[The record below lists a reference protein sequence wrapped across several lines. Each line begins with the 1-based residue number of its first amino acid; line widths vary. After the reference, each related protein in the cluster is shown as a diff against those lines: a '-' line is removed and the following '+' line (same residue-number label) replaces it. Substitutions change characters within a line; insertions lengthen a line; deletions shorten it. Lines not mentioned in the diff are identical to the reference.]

1 MPIVD
6 NVAKNEKD
14 TMDREIPKEIRQKE
28 RRNSVLKNV
37 AIVAVVIVAL
47 GLVISMMQDTV
58 DAKDLEYCKVEIGD
72 IEESVNA
79 SGKLSPAFEQVI
91 TSPIGSRIVEVYCK
105 VGDEVAQG
113 SPLLKLDLQS
123 AQTDYDKLVDQAE
136 MKRLELE
143 QQRMNNRTYLSDLQM
158 RIKVAE
164 MSLNRLEVELRNEQ
178 YLDSIGSG
186 TTDKVREA
194 DFSCQSKRLELE
206 QLRTQY
212 ENEKQVKEAGLSVK
226 ELELSMLNKS
236 LAEMRR
242 TLNDAQIRSPY
253 KATLTFIS
261 NQVGAQVAQGS
272 QVAIIADLKH
282 FKVECEIAESYASRV
297 HVGDKASIR
306 VNNVAYSGVV
316 SNIEPVA
323 KNGVT
328 AFSIQFENDS
338 VSHFRSGLRADVYV
352 YNGVSRNVKR
362 IKNDSFFKDPGVYVM
377 YVRNGN
383 ELVARNVEL
392 GASNYNYIEVVSG
405 LQAGDEVVTSDMSD
419 YGSIRLNIN
428 E

>member
-1 MPIVD
+1 
-6 NVAKNEKD
+6 
-14 TMDREIPKEIRQKE
+14 MDREIPKEVKQKE
-28 RRNSVLKNV
+28 QRKTILKVSLAGIALIALV
-37 AIVAVVIVAL
+37 AI
-47 GLVISMMQDTV
+47 GISLMQDSV
-58 DAKDLEYCKVEIGD
+58 DIEDLEFCTVEIGD
-72 IEESVNA
+72 IESSVNG
-79 SGKLSPAFEQVI
+79 SGKIAPAFEQVI
-91 TSPIGSRIVEVYCK
+91 TSPISSRIVEVYCK
-105 VGDEVAQG
+105 AGDKLQKG
-113 SPLLKLDLQS
+113 TPLMKLDLQS

-143 QQRMNNRTYLSDLQM
+143 QQRMNNLTYLSDLKM

-164 MSLNRLEVELRNEQ
+164 MSYNRLEVEWRNEQ

-194 DFSCQSKRLELE
+194 DFSCRSKKLELE

-212 ENEKQVKEAGLSVK
+212 DNESQVRSATLEMTK
-226 ELELSMLNKS
+226 LELSMLTKE
-236 LAEMRR
+236 LEEMRR
-242 TLNDAQIRSPY
+242 TLTDAQIRSPY
-253 KATLTFIS
+253 DATLTFIS
-261 NQVGAQVAQGS
+261 SQIGTQVSQGDEI
-272 QVAIIADLKH
+272 AIIADLKH

>member
-1 MPIVD
+1 
-6 NVAKNEKD
+6 
-14 TMDREIPKEIRQKE
+14 MDREIPKEIRQKE
-28 RRNSVLKNV
+28 RRKSILKCV
-37 AIVAVVIVAL
+37 AIAGAVIVAIC
-47 GLVISMMQDTV
+47 LVISMMQDTV
-58 DAKDLEYCKVEIGD
+58 DAEDLEYCTVEVGD

-91 TSPIGSRIVEVYCK
+91 TSPINSRIVEVYCK
-105 VGDEVAQG
+105 VGDEVVQG
-113 SPLLKLDLQS
+113 APLLKLDLQS

-136 MKRLELE
+136 MKKLELE

-212 ENEKQVKEAGLSVK
+212 ENEKQVKEAGINVK

-253 KATLTFIS
+253 KATLTFVS

-282 FKVECEIAESYASRV
+282 FKVDCEVAEMYASRV
-297 HVGDKASIR
+297 RVGNVARVR
-306 VNNVAYSGVV
+306 VNSKDFNGIV
-316 SNIEPVA
+316 SNVEPTA

-328 AFSIQFENDS
+328 AFSVQLENDT
-338 VSHFRSGLRADVYV
+338 VMQFRSGLRADIYV
-352 YNGVSRNVKR
+352 YNGVSKNVKR
-362 IKNDSFFKDPGVYVM
+362 IKNGTFFKDPGHYTL
-377 YVRNGN
+377 YVRRGD
-383 ELVARNVEL
+383 ELVARDVQL
-392 GASNYNYIEVVSG
+392 GASNYDYIEVESG
-405 LQAGDEVVTSDMSD
+405 LEPGDEVVVSDMSE
-419 YGSIRLNIN
+419 YNSERLKIK